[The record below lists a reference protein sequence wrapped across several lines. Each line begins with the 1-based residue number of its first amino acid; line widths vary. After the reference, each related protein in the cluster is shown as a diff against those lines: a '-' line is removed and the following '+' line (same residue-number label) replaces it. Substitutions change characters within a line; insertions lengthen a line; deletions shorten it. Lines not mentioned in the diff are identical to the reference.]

1 MIPMTERRLHKNMRT
16 KKFRWKWVI
25 ISLSTVA
32 AVIIGITIYWGVGVY
47 SALDDFQKPPEESLF
62 PEVEPEKTV
71 EIPKWEGKERVNI
84 LLLGGDARD
93 VEAGEIA
100 RSDSLLVASFD
111 PVTKKAH
118 LFSILRDTY
127 TDIEGYGRGRINTA
141 ITVGGPSLAMKTA
154 GDLLGLEIQYY
165 VYTDF
170 EGFKALVDTL
180 GGIWFD
186 VEKNMRY
193 RDNADGNRY
202 DINLEKGYQLLDG
215 DKALQYVRFR
225 HDALSDYTRT
235 ERQRNFLKA
244 VADKLQSGWNLIR
257 MKEILNS
264 VSPYIDTN
272 LAVNDMLKLA
282 QLGVESHV
290 GGTAQVPPMELVR
303 EETIG
308 GASVVTVRDE
318 DALLGYVQEVLSQD
332 DTLPE
337 ATDSPDGN
345 ADQGTTDGGAS
356 SSGGS
361 SSSSGSAGGGTM
373 GTGGSS
379 SGSGGGTSGRTGSA
393 S

>member
-1 MIPMTERRLHKNMRT
+1 MRT
-16 KKFRWKWVI
+16 KKFRWKWVV

-47 SALDDFQKPPEESLF
+47 SALNDFQKPPEESRF
-62 PEVEPEKTV
+62 QEVEPEKTV

-93 VEAGEIA
+93 AAEGEVA

-111 PVTKKAH
+111 PVTKQAH

-141 ITVGGPSLAMKTA
+141 ITVGGPSLAMKSA

-170 EGFKALVDTL
+170 EGFKSLIDTI

-225 HDALSDYTRT
+225 HDAMSDYTRT

-244 VADKLQSGWNLIR
+244 VADKLQTGWNLIR
-257 MKEILNS
+257 MKEILDS
-264 VSPYIDTN
+264 VSPYIETN
-272 LAVNDMLKLA
+272 LAVSDMLKLA

-290 GGTAQVPPMELVR
+290 GGTAQVPPMELVK

-308 GASVVTVRDE
+308 GASVISVRDE
-318 DALLGYVQEVLSQD
+318 DALLGYVQEILSKD
-332 DTLPE
+332 DTVPPPSE
-337 ATDSPDGN
+337 SPDGT
-345 ADQGTTDGGAS
+345 AGQGTTDGTNS
-356 SSGGS
+356 SS
-361 SSSSGSAGGGTM
+361 
-373 GTGGSS
+373 TGGSS
-379 SGSGGGTSGRTGSA
+379 GDNGVNGSSGTSGGGTSGSGSSSGRSGSA

>member
-1 MIPMTERRLHKNMRT
+1 MRT

-32 AVIIGITIYWGVGVY
+32 AVIIGITIYWGAGVY
-47 SALDDFQKPPEESLF
+47 SALNDFQKPPEESRF
-62 PEVEPEKTV
+62 QEIEPEKTV

-93 VEAGEIA
+93 AAEGEVA

-141 ITVGGPSLAMKTA
+141 ISVGGPSLAMKSA

-170 EGFKALVDTL
+170 EGFKSLIDTI

-264 VSPYIDTN
+264 VSPYIETN
-272 LAVNDMLKLA
+272 LAVSDMLKLA

-290 GGTAQVPPMELVR
+290 GGTAQVPPMELVK

-308 GASVVTVRDE
+308 GASVISIRDE
-318 DALLGYVQEVLSQD
+318 DALLGYVQEILSKD
-332 DTLPE
+332 DTVPPPSE
-337 ATDSPDGN
+337 SPDGTGE
-345 ADQGTTDGGAS
+345 QGTTDGAS
-356 SSGGS
+356 STSNGGS
-361 SSSSGSAGGGTM
+361 ASPSSNGSAGGNGSSGTSRIS
-373 GTGGSS
+373 GGSS
-379 SGSGGGTSGRTGSA
+379 SGSGSSSARSGSA